1 VTALGIATLLLVGA
15 ALLPLVK
22 SGRWWIRFC
31 DFPRVPLVLLSA
43 AALAWWG
50 LLPVED
56 LLLKAA
62 AMLSL
67 VGALVVHG
75 VQMVPFSRLHPK
87 ESLAPRQSE
96 YAAEGRVRLLVSNVL
111 MTNRHSDGMLR
122 LARSEDPDLLLL
134 LEPDERW
141 SRELETLHQAF
152 PHRVEVPLDNT
163 YGMILFSKL
172 ELQDPEVR
180 YLVDEGVP
188 SIRTRVR
195 LRDGR
200 RFELYCLHPVPPDVA
215 QDTTERDAEL
225 VMVGREVAKTGAA
238 SIVTGDLND
247 VAWSHTTRLFR
258 RLSGLLDPRI
268 GRGLFSTFPAGAPTS
283 LLRYPLDHVFHSK
296 EFRLERMSTLR
307 APGSDHLAVSATLL
321 YQPEG
326 QAAQDAPERDADDR
340 REAREILEEEALGE
354 PRSPTWRR

>member
-1 VTALGIATLLLVGA
+1 MTALGIVTLLLVGA
-15 ALLPLVK
+15 TLLPLVK

-43 AALAWWG
+43 GALAWWA
-50 LLPVED
+50 LFPVEN

-62 AMLSL
+62 AMLALS
-67 VGALVVHG
+67 GALAAHG
-75 VQMVPFSRLHPK
+75 VQIAPFSSLYAK
-87 ESLAPRQSE
+87 ESLAPRDAQDR
-96 YAAEGRVRLLVSNVL
+96 ANARVRLLVSNVL
-111 MTNRHSDGMLR
+111 MTNRDSDGMLR
-122 LARSEDPDLLLL
+122 VARAEDPDLLLL

-141 SRELETLHQAF
+141 SRELAPLHETF
-152 PHRVEVPLDNT
+152 PHRIEAPLDNT

-172 ELQDPEVR
+172 ELGDPEVR
-180 YLVDEGVP
+180 YLVEEGVP
-188 SIRTRVR
+188 SMRARVR

-200 RFELYCLHPVPPDVA
+200 RFELYCLHPVPPDVV

-225 VMVGREVAKTGAA
+225 VMVGREVARAGAA

-296 EFRLERMSTLR
+296 EFRLERMTTLR
-307 APGSDHLAVSATLL
+307 APGSDHLAVAATLI

-326 QAAQDAPERDADDR
+326 EAAQDAPEKDAEDR
-340 REAREILEEEALGE
+340 REAREILEEKALGE
-354 PRSPTWRR
+354 RRSPT